1 MIRYS
6 YKHFEMSLLAGKLGK
21 KHIYYHMVAYNYAFI
36 VVVIRY
42 SQELTKT
49 V

>member
-6 YKHFEMSLLAGKLGK
+6 YKHFEMSLLAGKFGK
-21 KHIYYHMVAYNYAFI
+21 KHVYCHMFAYNYAFI
-36 VVVIRY
+36 VEVIRY
-42 SQELTKT
+42 SEKLTKT